1 MTDPASG
8 SATGSVAD
16 ALLDGPVPAIAAAV
30 RAGAVAAEA
39 LVDAALRRIAE
50 RDPQLNAVVLLD
62 ADGARAAV
70 GAGLPDG
77 PLRGVPFLVKDLH
90 TEVAGLALARGSRL
104 FAGCPSP
111 GTSTVVAR
119 LLAAGAVLLGRT
131 NSPELGLNATTEPR
145 LWGPT
150 RNPHDPTRSAG
161 GSSGGSAAAVAAGLV
176 PFAHATDSGGSIRIP
191 AAWCGVVGFKPT
203 RQLNPTGPF
212 RHDGWDGLGHEH
224 VITRSVGDSAV
235 LLGVTSGAAT
245 GDAHP
250 RPPVRLDS
258 LPPPP
263 PMRIGL
269 VDAPADGSAVH
280 PACRD
285 AALAAADTLRGLGHR
300 VEPTRL
306 PAVAATLGPV
316 IGAVVAGHVAAL
328 VEDRERARGR
338 RAEPGELEPAVA
350 DLVDRG
356 RGTSA
361 ADHVRAVAALH
372 RLGRDLS
379 TALAGFDVLLTPTT
393 AHPAPPLGA
402 LHTDRPAAELFAE
415 IFRFA
420 PFTGLFNVTGGPAIS
435 LPWGTHD
442 GVPVG
447 VQLAAAQGADATVL
461 RLAHALE
468 RPRPDASDR

>member
-1 MTDPASG
+1 MTDPA
-8 SATGSVAD
+8 
-16 ALLDGPVPAIAAAV
+16 ALLDGPLGAIAPAV
-30 RAGAVAAEA
+30 RAGTVGADE
-39 LVDAALRRIAE
+39 LVRAALARIAE
-50 RDPQLNAVVLLD
+50 RDPAIGSVVLLD
-62 ADGARAAV
+62 ADRALAAAR
-70 GAGLPDG
+70 AGLPDG

-90 TEVAGLALARGSRL
+90 AEVDGLPLARGSRL

-119 LLAAGAVLLGRT
+119 LQAAGAVLLGRT
-131 NSPELGLNATTEPR
+131 NSPEFGLNVTTEPR

-224 VITRSVGDSAV
+224 AITRTVADSAL

-250 RPPVRLDS
+250 RPAVGPDD

-263 PMRIGL
+263 PLRIGL
-269 VDAPADGSAVH
+269 VDATADGAPVH

-285 AALAAADTLRGLGHR
+285 AAHTTAGALRALGHH
-300 VEPTRL
+300 VEPLAL
-306 PAVAATLGPV
+306 PPVAATLGPV
-316 IGAVVAGHVAAL
+316 IGAVVAGHLAAL
-328 VEDRERARGR
+328 VEDRERARE
-338 RAEPGELEPAVA
+338 RAAGPGELEPAIA
-350 DLVDRG
+350 DLVDQG
-356 RGTSA
+356 RARSA
-361 ADHVRAVAALH
+361 ADQVRAVAALH
-372 RLGRDLS
+372 GLGRELA
-379 TALAGFDVLLTPTT
+379 TALAGVDVVLTPTT
-393 AHPAPPLGA
+393 AQPAPRLGV
-402 LHTDRPAAELFAE
+402 LHTDRSAAELFAE
-415 IFRFA
+415 IFRYA

-435 LPWGTHD
+435 LPAGLHD

-447 VQLAAAQGADATVL
+447 VQLAAAQGADRTVL

-468 RPRPDASDR
+468 TSRPG